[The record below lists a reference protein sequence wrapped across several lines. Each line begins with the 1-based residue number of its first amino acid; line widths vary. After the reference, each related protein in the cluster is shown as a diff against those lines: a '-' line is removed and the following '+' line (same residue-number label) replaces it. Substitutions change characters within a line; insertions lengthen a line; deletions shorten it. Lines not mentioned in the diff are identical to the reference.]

1 MKRTVKLFASAIII
15 GVLSLSSLKSNA
27 HCEIPCGIYGDSVRI
42 ALIYEHIA
50 TVEKSMNMI
59 NDLSKQDSPDY
70 NQLVRWVVNKEEHAK
85 KIQDI
90 VSQYFLHQRVKP
102 VTGDDDSAYRK
113 YVKQLETLHH
123 VLVFAMKSKQS
134 TDLGIIETLREKV
147 HLFEHAYFDN
157 HKH

>member
-1 MKRTVKLFASAIII
+1 MKRFTQLLFATLLVSVFTI
-15 GVLSLSSLKSNA
+15 SSFQAKA

-42 ALIYEHIA
+42 VLIYEHIS
-50 TVEKSMNMI
+50 TIEKSMNQI
-59 NDLSKQDSPDY
+59 NEISKSENPDY
-70 NQLVRWVVNKEEHAK
+70 NQLVRWVMNKEEHAK

-102 VTGDDDSAYRK
+102 TSADDEAAYRK
-113 YVKQLETLHH
+113 YVKQLESLHH

-134 TDLGIIETLREKV
+134 TDLSIIDTLREKV
-147 HLFEHAYFDN
+147 HVFEHAYFED